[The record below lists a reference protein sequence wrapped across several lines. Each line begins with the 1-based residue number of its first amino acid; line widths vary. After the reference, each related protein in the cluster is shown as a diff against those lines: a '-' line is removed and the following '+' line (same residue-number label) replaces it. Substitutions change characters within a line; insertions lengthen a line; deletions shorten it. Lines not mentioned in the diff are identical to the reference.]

1 MPDLTIS
8 TVDGSDTLDLTD
20 DPNSPVFLLA
30 GAKGLD
36 VPTPAIVSD
45 INPFLPGEIIRDIRD
60 TSREVFLP
68 VLLSGTSVS
77 TLWQARARLFAILR
91 PLDRTVGCRLAATDP
106 GTGQSRYLTVVYAGG
121 AEGDLGKDQYGRVWQ
136 KYGLVLRA
144 PDPHWYATT
153 GQSLSW
159 SGGAQTTW
167 FPIFPLNLSP
177 AQILTETTV
186 AGATNLAM
194 RPSAEASPVFGLGT
208 GWASF
213 AGVNDPA
220 MVVDSTRA
228 RFGTSSVRFDWPTGA
243 SGGGAGYVAD
253 NNLVIGQQ
261 YTASVYV
268 WVPTGSP
275 PVQLKAF
282 FIANGTTSTLFDTWQ
297 RLTVTW
303 TASAVNDFAILTS
316 TSTPT
321 AGQFAW
327 VDGFQIETG
336 AVATSY
342 IDGDQPGCHWTGTAH
357 GSTSVRD
364 ATFAGSPIQVD
375 GDTQTW
381 PVWTIIG
388 PATSVTLVQ
397 ESNGKRLELVGDIN
411 DGSTVT
417 IDTRPRQQA
426 VYDDSGQNLMG
437 RLSPGFS
444 FFPLDPGR
452 NDISVAVAGA
462 DAGTAV
468 SLTYVP
474 RWATV

>member
-1 MPDLTIS
+1 MPDLTL
-8 TVDGSDTLDLTD
+8 TAADGSDTLDLTD
-20 DPNSPVFLLA
+20 PDAPVFLLA

-36 VPTPAIVSD
+36 VPTSAIVSD
-45 INPFLPGEIIRDIRD
+45 VNPFLSGELIRDIRD
-60 TSREVFLP
+60 TTREVFLP
-68 VLLSGTSVS
+68 LLLSAS
-77 TLWQARARLFAILR
+77 TTAGLWQVRSRLFAILR
-91 PLDRTVGCRLAATDP
+91 PLVRTAGCTLTATDP
-106 GTGQSRYLTVVYAGG
+106 GTGLGRYLTVVYSGG
-121 AEGDLGKDQYGRVWQ
+121 AEGDLGRDQYGQVWQ

-144 PDPHWYATT
+144 PDPHWYDTT

-159 SGGAQTTW
+159 SGGAPSTW
-167 FPIFPLNLSP
+167 FPIFPLTLSP
-177 AQILTETTV
+177 TQVLTETAV
-186 AGATNLAM
+186 AGATNLVM
-194 RPSAEASPVFGLGT
+194 RPSAEAAPVFGLGT
-208 GWASF
+208 GWGSF
-213 AGVNDPA
+213 AGATDPT
-220 MVVDSTRA
+220 MVLDTTRA

-253 NNLVIGQQ
+253 NNLTIGQQ

-268 WVPTGSP
+268 YVPTGSP

-282 FIANGTTSTLFDTWQ
+282 FLANGTTSSLFDTWQ

-303 TASAVNDFAILTS
+303 TASAVNDFAILVS
-316 TSTPT
+316 TSAPT
-321 AGQFAW
+321 AGQFCW

-336 AVATSY
+336 PAATSY
-342 IDGDQPGCHWTGTAH
+342 VDGDQPGCHWTGTAH
-357 GSTSVRD
+357 QSTSVRD
-364 ATFAGSPIQVD
+364 ATFAGTPVQVA

-388 PATSVTLVQ
+388 PATSVALVQ
-397 ESNGKRLELVGDIN
+397 ESSGKRIALVGDIN

-437 RLSPGFS
+437 RLSPGFA
-444 FFPLDPGR
+444 FFPLAPGR
-452 NDISVAVAGA
+452 NDISVAIGGS
-462 DAGTAV
+462 DSGTAV